1 MAVCVAGARAL
12 DLVLDRVRGGQ
23 QSILGW

>member
-1 MAVCVAGARAL
+1 MAVCVASARAL
-12 DLVLDRVRGGQ
+12 NLVLDRVRGGQ